1 MYLKNIVI
9 KNIGPIFELSVE
21 LQFNENGT
29 PKPLLFVGENG
40 SGKTFLQSQIVD
52 SLYEIGSN
60 LFTDVGK
67 GNSLKRS
74 YYKISGGV
82 NLKSGCDKGFSLL
95 SYEDNEKEKIEYL
108 DKIGEVTKEE
118 ITAYINNF
126 SLPLNNKSDNQK
138 IVTDINGDKK
148 SKLTNEWISGVHF
161 YQPAY
166 RYEEPMWK
174 NKVFR
179 DETRFEDNRNFSGVL
194 GKEIE
199 VISANNINKSYLL
212 DLVLDRTMYPNDKTN
227 DILWQSMNIILQKI
241 KKIENIRF
249 GIGPRGQYRVAIGE
263 MNKEGKWIKNI
274 LPSIDG
280 LSLGESILLNLFINI
295 IRHGDTP
302 PKKHE
307 DISGIVAIDE
317 IDVHLHSDLQNT
329 VLPELLRKFP
339 KIQFIITTHSPLFI
353 LGMKREFGEDG
364 FEIRNMPNGEII
376 TTERFSEFENA
387 YDILKNTEKFDKD
400 IKEEIEKANKPILY
414 VEDEYYQIYQIA
426 YLKLKNI
433 ECDENNFKE
442 KFEQKAFFTIYTGK
456 SAGGVSGLLR
466 VKDISI
472 FKDKKIIG
480 LFDFDKEG
488 RENLHHLSKDTFW
501 EKENEGNLQDGFYK
515 RRNNHSS
522 MYAFLLPIPER
533 LKHLTSLEW
542 ENFISYVEIENLLPQ
557 KFLVDNKFVEE
568 KKAPGGVTY
577 YKCKDKV
584 KKRLWKKLFKLNKED
599 FKDFENIYKFIE
611 EKTRIKSC
619 K

>member
-9 KNIGPIFELSVE
+9 KNIGPISELSVE
-21 LQFNENGT
+21 LPFNENGT

-212 DLVLDRTMYPNDKTN
+212 DLVLDITMYPNDKTN
-227 DILWQSMNIILQKI
+227 NILWQSMNIILQKI

-263 MNKEGKWIKNI
+263 MNKKGKWIKDI

-339 KIQFIITTHSPLFI
+339 KVQFIITTHSPLFI

-364 FEIRNMPNGEII
+364 FEIRNMPNGEVI

-400 IKEEIEKANKPILY
+400 MNQQIKDSQKPIVFVEGDYDIRYIKKASELLGKQEFIDKVTFIDADGYQNLNHIWKHNTNLFKAIPQKMLLLY
-414 VEDEYYQIYQIA
+414 DCDTKVEN
-426 YLKLKNI
+426 KT
-433 ECDENNFKE
+433 KE
-442 KFEQKAFFTIYTGK
+442 K
-456 SAGGVSGLLR
+456 V
-466 VKDISI
+466 
-472 FKDKKIIG
+472 
-480 LFDFDKEG
+480 
-488 RENLHHLSKDTFW
+488 
-501 EKENEGNLQDGFYK
+501 YK
-515 RRNNHSS
+515 RIIPYIQENH
-522 MYAFLLPIPER
+522 FDR
-533 LKHLTSLEW
+533 G
-542 ENFISYVEIENLLPQ
+542 IENLFP
-557 KFLVDNKFVEE
+557 KTTINKAIEY
-568 KKAPGGVTY
+568 KKAFIDYTAETKQTKRGIENIIPEKYDVNPDEKGNLCTWLCENGTEEDFVHF
-577 YKCKDKV
+577 DKV
-584 KKRLWKKLFKLNKED
+584 FGI
-599 FKDFENIYKFIE
+599 FEEFLSE
-611 EKTRIKSC
+611 EETRDNS
-619 K
+619 